1 LRTLVV
7 ARARGE
13 HEHPCSFAKLKVKL
27 LSWNIRSGGGKRC
40 DAIADSIG
48 GYDADVIVLSEY
60 RPRSTV
66 PLLRQLENLG
76 YGQFVLSDPDPKVG
90 GVAIVSRL
98 RMVEEKPLGALGTF
112 APRLRIAR
120 IPDADLRVCG
130 FYGPLPRD
138 PYHECWRGALRA
150 LREQGPFPTIVTGDF
165 NTGAPGGDGP
175 GPRFLCS
182 QYFAKLSTFG
192 FVDLWRRERE
202 VGAQEHTWY
211 GPRHPYRI
219 DHAFGSRSVLPRV
232 QRCWYSHAERERKIS
247 DHSIVL
253 VELANA
259 SMEQEPM

>member
-1 LRTLVV
+1 MVAVV
-7 ARARGE
+7 RGE
-13 HEHPCSFAKLKVKL
+13 HERPISFGNLRVKL

-40 DAIADSIG
+40 DAIADAIG
-48 GYDADVIVLSEY
+48 SYDADVVVLSEY
-60 RPRSTV
+60 RPKSTG
-66 PLLRQLENLG
+66 PLLLDLEGRG
-76 YGQFVLSDPDPKVG
+76 YGHFVLSDPHPNVG
-90 GVAIVSRL
+90 GVAIASRL
-98 RMVEEKPLGALGTF
+98 RMVEEKPLGALGAF

-120 IPDADLRVCG
+120 IPDANLRVCG

-138 PYHECWRGALRA
+138 PYHEWWRGALRA
-150 LREQGPFPTIVTGDF
+150 LRDQASFPMIVAGDF

-182 QYFAKLSTFG
+182 EYFAKLATLG
-192 FVDLWRRERE
+192 YVDLWRRERE

-232 QRCWYSHAERERKIS
+232 ERCWYSHAERERKIS

-253 VELANA
+253 VELSNA
-259 SMEQEPM
+259 SIEQQRA